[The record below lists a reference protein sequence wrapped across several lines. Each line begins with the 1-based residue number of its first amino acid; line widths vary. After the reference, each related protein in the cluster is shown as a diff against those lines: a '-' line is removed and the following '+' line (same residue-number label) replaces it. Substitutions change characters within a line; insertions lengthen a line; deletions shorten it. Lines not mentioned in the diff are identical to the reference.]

1 LTHTLAGTFPHLF
14 HIAHGRHT
22 EESLLFAGK
31 VGGVTIPHTIA
42 SARCVETFA
51 EHQAARLL
59 KPPVLHA
66 A

>member
-22 EESLLFAGK
+22 EASFLFAGK

-51 EHQAARLL
+51 EHQAASLL
-59 KPPVLHA
+59 MPPVCDA